1 MLFIKDNIREKHIWK
16 DVEWGKRKK
25 NYNPKG
31 KDPGNVWLPTKDDG
45 KGKITEH
52 LILNDIDNWKK
63 TVRGG
68 ERHAE
73 TISNNFELLK
83 LFKEL
88 TTLKKTVNVPKDIED
103 YKVRDINQTKLIKFS
118 EKYRLNI

>member
-1 MLFIKDNIREKHIWK
+1 MRPFTPLGADLSFVGQSGLTTDA
-16 DVEWGKRKK
+16 DFF
-25 NYNPKG
+25 
-31 KDPGNVWLPTKDDG
+31 TKLTKETNG
-45 KGKITEH
+45 TGSSSTS
-52 LILNDIDNWKK
+52 LILNDVDNWKK

-88 TTLKKTVNVPKDIED
+88 TTLKKSVNVPKDIED
-103 YKVRDINQTKLIKFS
+103 YKVKDINQTKLIKFS

>member
-1 MLFIKDNIREKHIWK
+1 M
-16 DVEWGKRKK
+16 
-25 NYNPKG
+25 
-31 KDPGNVWLPTKDDG
+31 
-45 KGKITEH
+45 
-52 LILNDIDNWKK
+52 DIDNWKK

-73 TISNNFELLK
+73 TISNNCKLLK

-103 YKVRDINQTKLIKFS
+103 YKVRDINQTKLNKFS

>member
-1 MLFIKDNIREKHIWK
+1 MDPVYDSHLLWICEEALDAPLPEKWS
-16 DVEWGKRKK
+16 
-25 NYNPKG
+25 
-31 KDPGNVWLPTKDDG
+31 
-45 KGKITEH
+45 EH
-52 LILNDIDNWKK
+52 FDTQVYRNS
-63 TVRGG
+63 V
-68 ERHAE
+68 
-73 TISNNFELLK
+73 K